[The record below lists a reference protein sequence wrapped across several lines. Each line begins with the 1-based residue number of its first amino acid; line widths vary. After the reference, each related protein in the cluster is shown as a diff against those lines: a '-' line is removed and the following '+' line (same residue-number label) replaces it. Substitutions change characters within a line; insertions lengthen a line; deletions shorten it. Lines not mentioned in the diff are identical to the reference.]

1 MKAKSYFIL
10 SLFLCSILHSQD
22 LDVRFTSEPSKNSLG
37 INENL
42 RIDFKMNQ
50 DGDNFNAPNFEDF
63 RVVGGPNQSVSNT
76 WVNGKR
82 TFSKVYSYYLT
93 PLKTGKLT
101 IGQATIEINSQVYKT
116 IPVVVDV
123 TESVTISK
131 NPNDP
136 SYLVDE
142 NLHLVAEASNI
153 SPFLNEGISITYKLF
168 FSPQINVTNVGEI
181 DSPKYS
187 DFWSHNIKIPRL
199 QIERGTYKG
208 KSYNYVIWKKIV
220 LYPQKVG
227 ELNVLPLTLDV
238 SVDVPTNKRDF
249 FGNRIYTQVPKTVTA
264 GKREINVLALPKNAP
279 DNFGADVASELQ
291 SSIGIP
297 FKEVE
302 NHFTRQGSREEVVH
316 LSSAL
321 KALAVSLF
329 KIANDIRWMGS
340 GPVSGLG
347 DLKIPALQ
355 PGSSIMP
362 GKVNPVIPEMMM
374 QVSAQVIGND
384 TTITFSSAN
393 GNFELNTM
401 LPVMAHNL
409 LESIAL
415 LTTGVSVFGEKL
427 IKDLEANTEKLNEDT
442 QKNSILVTALVP
454 KLGYDV
460 AAEVAKEAMENGL
473 TIKDVLLSKELMSE
487 GDIDDLLDIEKLI

>member
-1 MKAKSYFIL
+1 MNKKETRIEKDSMGEFEVPINAMYGASTARAIENFPISELKFSRSFIRALGEIKKACAVVNQNNKLLDKKMANAIIDGAKEVISGSHDKDFAVDIFQTGSGTSTNMNANEIIAKIAADKTGESIHPNDHVNMSQSSNDVIPTATNVAAVIDVNEGLIPELENLVSLLNEKAKQWEKVY
-10 SLFLCSILHSQD
+10 
-22 LDVRFTSEPSKNSLG
+22 KNGRTHLMDATPVSLG
-37 INENL
+37 QEFSGYADLINE
-42 RIDFKMNQ
+42 RM
-50 DGDNFNAPNFEDF
+50 GDIKASLDNVQKLAIGGTA
-63 RVVGGPNQSVSNT
+63 VG
-76 WVNGKR
+76 
-82 TFSKVYSYYLT
+82 
-93 PLKTGKLT
+93 TG
-101 IGQATIEINSQVYKT
+101 I
-116 IPVVVDV
+116 
-123 TESVTISK
+123 
-131 NPNDP
+131 
-136 SYLVDE
+136 
-142 NLHLVAEASNI
+142 
-153 SPFLNEGISITYKLF
+153 
-168 FSPQINVTNVGEI
+168 
-181 DSPKYS
+181 
-187 DFWSHNIKIPRL
+187 
-199 QIERGTYKG
+199 
-208 KSYNYVIWKKIV
+208 
-220 LYPQKVG
+220 
-227 ELNVLPLTLDV
+227 
-238 SVDVPTNKRDF
+238 
-249 FGNRIYTQVPKTVTA
+249 
-264 GKREINVLALPKNAP
+264 NAP
-279 DNFGADVASELQ
+279 DNFGADVANELQ

-415 LTTGVSVFGEKL
+415 LTTGVRVFREKL

>member
-1 MKAKSYFIL
+1 MTKEFRTEKDSMGEFQVPIDANYGASTARAVENFPVSNLKFTRSFIRALGEIKKACAYVNLNHNLLNQEIAEAIINSSQKVADGVNDDDFVLDIFQTGSGTSTNMNANEVIAALASQELNKEIHPNDHVNMSQSSNDVIPTATNVAAVIDVTEGLIPELDNLISLLNEKAKQWEKVY
-10 SLFLCSILHSQD
+10 
-22 LDVRFTSEPSKNSLG
+22 KNGRTHLMDATPVSLG
-37 INENL
+37 QEFSGYADLVNERL
-42 RIDFKMNQ
+42 
-50 DGDNFNAPNFEDF
+50 GDIKASLDNVQKLAIGGTAVGTGINAPN
-63 RVVGGPNQSVSNT
+63 
-76 WVNGKR
+76 
-82 TFSKVYSYYLT
+82 
-93 PLKTGKLT
+93 
-101 IGQATIEINSQVYKT
+101 
-116 IPVVVDV
+116 
-123 TESVTISK
+123 
-131 NPNDP
+131 
-136 SYLVDE
+136 
-142 NLHLVAEASNI
+142 
-153 SPFLNEGISITYKLF
+153 
-168 FSPQINVTNVGEI
+168 
-181 DSPKYS
+181 
-187 DFWSHNIKIPRL
+187 
-199 QIERGTYKG
+199 
-208 KSYNYVIWKKIV
+208 
-220 LYPQKVG
+220 
-227 ELNVLPLTLDV
+227 
-238 SVDVPTNKRDF
+238 
-249 FGNRIYTQVPKTVTA
+249 
-264 GKREINVLALPKNAP
+264 
-279 DNFGADVASELQ
+279 NFGADVASELQ

-409 LESIAL
+409 LESITL
-415 LTTGVSVFGEKL
+415 LTTGVNVFGEKL

-460 AAEVAKEAMENGL
+460 AAEVAKKAMESGL
-473 TIKDVLLSKELMSE
+473 TIKDVLLSKELMTE

>member
-1 MKAKSYFIL
+1 MNKKETRIEKDSMGEFEVPIDAMYGASTARAIENFPISELKFSRSFIRALGEIKKGCAVVNQNNKLLDKKIATAIIDGAEEVIAGNHDKDFAVDIFQTGSGTSTNMNANEIIAKIAS
-10 SLFLCSILHSQD
+10 D
-22 LDVRFTSEPSKNSLG
+22 
-37 INENL
+37 
-42 RIDFKMNQ
+42 
-50 DGDNFNAPNFEDF
+50 
-63 RVVGGPNQSVSNT
+63 
-76 WVNGKR
+76 
-82 TFSKVYSYYLT
+82 
-93 PLKTGKLT
+93 KTGESIHPNDHVNMSQSSNDVIPT
-101 IGQATIEINSQVYKT
+101 ATNVAAVI
-116 IPVVVDV
+116 DV
-123 TESVTISK
+123 TEGLIPELDNLIS
-131 NPNDP
+131 
-136 SYLVDE
+136 L
-142 NLHLVAEASNI
+142 
-153 SPFLNEGISITYKLF
+153 LNEKAKQWEKVYKNGRTHLMDATPVSLGQEFSGYADLVNERMGDIKASLDNVQKLAIGGTAVGTGI
-168 FSPQINVTNVGEI
+168 
-181 DSPKYS
+181 
-187 DFWSHNIKIPRL
+187 
-199 QIERGTYKG
+199 
-208 KSYNYVIWKKIV
+208 
-220 LYPQKVG
+220 
-227 ELNVLPLTLDV
+227 
-238 SVDVPTNKRDF
+238 
-249 FGNRIYTQVPKTVTA
+249 
-264 GKREINVLALPKNAP
+264 NAP

-302 NHFTRQGSREEVVH
+302 NHFTRQGSREEVVY

-415 LTTGVSVFGEKL
+415 LTTGVNVFGEKL

-460 AAEVAKEAMENGL
+460 AAEVAKEAMDNGL
-473 TIKDVLLSKELMSE
+473 TIKDVLLSKELMTE